1 MGADTVS
8 GPLVID
14 LGYDRGEPITYD
26 RPGGRALPSWL
37 VPSVVV
43 AMMLFGLTASGPP
56 PPPLLSAL
64 TRVELG
70 SGDPYLVTGTGQLIV
85 QSTGRLTSY
94 DLATGA
100 PQWQVSQQ
108 IPVYRL
114 RSGDGLLLLR
124 PWGAGSTEP
133 GTTAVSLSTGA
144 QHWHNTRSVIS
155 FEGTGLVFSVEGV
168 RSQSS
173 GTGRRVE
180 RTVEAL
186 DPVAGRAR
194 WRVEVPSTAVLLSV
208 PGPPG
213 ETARMLM
220 VRDDLTAQL
229 YDGRTGALLA
239 ERKVPAANYDP
250 DNPLVAGG
258 VILLRHPGSSGIE
271 LSAFDPATL
280 RPLWT
285 GAIGSTGEVQPCG
298 ALACLSGLD
307 GVRAIDPATGDL
319 RWHRPGW
326 RSIETIGERLIAY
339 ADGPGSPTALVDP
352 ETGRVLVDLTGWRPL
367 GGTAVGGEVL
377 VTREVGADPRTMVAV
392 AAPRQSRPR
401 VLAALPAGTGE
412 CQSAPERLIC
422 RSMYGELVVWA
433 YRSETA

>member
-1 MGADTVS
+1 MGVDAVR
-8 GPLVID
+8 GPVVID
-14 LGYDRGEPITYD
+14 LGYDRGEPMTYGQ
-26 RPGGRALPSWL
+26 PGRRTLPSWL
-37 VPSVVV
+37 APAVV
-43 AMMLFGLTASGPP
+43 AALVLFGLTASGPP
-56 PPPLLSAL
+56 PPPLLAAL
-64 TRVELG
+64 TRVEIG
-70 SGDPYLVTGTGQLIV
+70 SADPYLVTGTGQLVV
-85 QSTGRLTSY
+85 QSAGVLASY

-100 PQWQVSQQ
+100 RQWRVDQK

-114 RSGDGLLLLR
+114 RAGDGLLLLR

-133 GTTAVSLSTGA
+133 GTTAVSLTTGD
-144 QHWHNTRSVIS
+144 QLWHNTRSVVS

-186 DPVAGRAR
+186 DPAAGATS
-194 WRVEVPSTAVLLSV
+194 WQVEVPSTAVLLAV

-220 VRDDLTAQL
+220 VRDDLTARL

-250 DNPLVAGG
+250 ENPLVVGG
-258 VILLRHPGSSGIE
+258 AVLLRHPGPSGIE
-271 LSAFDPATL
+271 VSAFDATTL

-285 GAIGSTGEVQPCG
+285 EPADSTREVQPCG
-298 ALACLSGLD
+298 RLACLIGLD
-307 GVRAIDPATGDL
+307 GVRAIDPATGDQ

-326 RSIETIGERLIAY
+326 RSIETIGKRLIAY
-339 ADGPGSPTALVDP
+339 ADGPNSPTALVDP
-352 ETGRVLVDLTGWRPL
+352 ATGRVLVDLTGWRPL
-367 GGTAVGGEVL
+367 GGATAGGEVL
-377 VTREVGADPRTMVAV
+377 VIRDIGADPRTMVAV
-392 AAPRQSRPR
+392 AAPRLSRPR
-401 VLAALPAGTGE
+401 VLAELPAGTGE

-422 RSMYGELVVWA
+422 RSMYGELVVWS
-433 YRSETA
+433 YRAEAA